1 MSISFKEK
9 ILKKVYIVSGLDK
22 KDGNSTLDVWRFQNA
37 GHDICKY
44 IRKMD
49 WDEDLIYEVDL
60 TGKNIEFSKCNM
72 DCYWKTS
79 SKLKLKD
86 LKVTCYRITSEH
98 KTLDDIVDVP
108 WKR

>member
-1 MSISFKEK
+1 MSLSFKEK

-22 KDGNSTLDVWRFQNA
+22 GDGDSPLSDWRFQNA
-37 GHDICKY
+37 GRDIRSY
-44 IRKMD
+44 IREMD

-60 TGKNIEFSKCNM
+60 SDKNIEFSKCGM
-72 DCYWKTS
+72 DCYWTTS

-86 LKVTCYRITSEH
+86 LKVTCYIITPEH
-98 KTLDDIVDVP
+98 KTLDVVVDVP